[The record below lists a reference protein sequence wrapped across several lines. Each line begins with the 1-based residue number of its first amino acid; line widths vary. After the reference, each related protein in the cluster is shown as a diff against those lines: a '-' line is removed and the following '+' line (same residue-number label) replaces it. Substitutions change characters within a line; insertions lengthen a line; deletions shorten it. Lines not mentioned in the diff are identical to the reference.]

1 MSLKEFIMSEKKGL
15 KTYILTICYNDKTDE
30 LEYIQ
35 EQLDVE
41 TKSIIVGTVDITE
54 YFDEECMALI
64 DEMYD
69 VGTS

>member
-1 MSLKEFIMSEKKGL
+1 MRNL
-15 KTYILTICYNDKTDE
+15 ILTLALVCGFVFTSQAQNAKGDFY
-30 LEYIQ
+30 
-35 EQLDVE
+35 
-41 TKSIIVGTVDITE
+41 VGTVDITE